1 MVWSRVGGF
10 GRRRKRSTVAAEGDG
25 DEETKKLDALAKR
38 VLNDEEREGEMEVVV
53 TARRCE
59 AMEAKMARDMREV
72 QEWVLGSFDALERG
86 RKTEE
91 VVRVTF
97 RGCADVLDGE
107 AFGST
112 SNEKS
117 AEEERESL

>member
-1 MVWSRVGGF
+1 M
-10 GRRRKRSTVAAEGDG
+10 T
-25 DEETKKLDALAKR
+25 ETKKLDALAKR

-53 TARRCE
+53 QQRRAKAE
-59 AMEAKMARDMREV
+59 PMEDEDGEDIREKFK
-72 QEWVLGSFDALERG
+72 EWVLGSFDGDALERG

-107 AFGST
+107 GVWRRQMLE
-112 SNEKS
+112 NRL
-117 AEEERESL
+117 EEEEARKSFVAVTKVGAN